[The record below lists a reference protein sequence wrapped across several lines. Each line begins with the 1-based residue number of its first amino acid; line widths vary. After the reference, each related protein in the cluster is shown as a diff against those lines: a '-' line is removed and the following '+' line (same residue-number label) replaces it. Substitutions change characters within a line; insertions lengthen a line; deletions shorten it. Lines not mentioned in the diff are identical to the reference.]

1 MNDFGDGGFDLYL
14 EFGASQEVSI
24 RCPSIPEISI
34 NFSVD
39 KVEVF
44 TGTDLAGRFPIGNLK
59 NARVVVAGSLVT
71 IYGDNCWIGSVYTAD
86 EVKYPDRPT
95 VTLYGNLTLP
105 KVELRDLS
113 DYREAIYVDFETNAL
128 QAYSTLMLGRPI
140 EIYPVLGSLVFA
152 YDPVRQTTL
161 LSYVQNLTISKQD
174 NLTASD
180 NVVYYNDVAILN
192 DIEALKEIG
201 FHTRIVSL
209 PDLVDGALYA
219 AYLISKRNRESNCKY
234 QIACGY
240 SPYVLLGQIVTVND
254 KGQTHHVIV
263 EDIGF
268 DISIGN
274 DRAAYS
280 MTITGRAYVD
290 Q

>member
-1 MNDFGDGGFDLYL
+1 MSDYGDGGFDLYL
-14 EFGASQEVSI
+14 EFGASQAVSI

-34 NFSVD
+34 NFSAD

-44 TGTDLAGRFPIGNLK
+44 ASTDLAGRFPIGNLK

-113 DYREAIYVDFETNAL
+113 DYREAIYVDFETNAM
-128 QAYSTLMLGRPI
+128 QAYNTLMLGRPI

-152 YDPVRQTTL
+152 YDPIRQIIPLNWVSGFTV
-161 LSYVQNLTISKQD
+161 SRED

-180 NVVYYNDVAILN
+180 NVVYYSDVAILN
-192 DIEALKEIG
+192 DLEALKDTG

-209 PDLVDGALYA
+209 PDLMDGALYA
-219 AYLISKRNRESNCKY
+219 AYLIGKRNREATKKY
-234 QIACGY
+234 RILSGF
-240 SPYVLLGQIVTVND
+240 SPNILNGQIVTFNANG
-254 KGQTHHVIV
+254 KTHNVIV
-263 EDIGF
+263 ENIGF
-268 DISIGN
+268 EVGVNNESATYYMNIE
-274 DRAAYS
+274 
-280 MTITGRAYVD
+280 GRAYVN